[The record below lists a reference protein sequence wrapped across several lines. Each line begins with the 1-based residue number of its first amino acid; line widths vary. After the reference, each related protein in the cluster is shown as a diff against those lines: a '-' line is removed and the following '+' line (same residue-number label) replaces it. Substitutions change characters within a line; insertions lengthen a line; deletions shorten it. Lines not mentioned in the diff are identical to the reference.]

1 MSRAIAQSLV
11 TPTNGQHPPGWHPG
25 VLGIR
30 SRGHTFVPPPARPPR
45 EAAGTQAL
53 SYGHRSQ
60 LTLLCP
66 PPLSP
71 GPGGFGM
78 CPGPGVG
85 SKGEGAGASTCP
97 GEGAGGVCPHPWVQ
111 GARAGAGWGSPALLA
126 ATPKAGLGGGG
137 GRRSITHTH
146 RGGGGAK
153 VLRPLGPHPTHAR
166 GTPTITL
173 RCDAGKSEE
182 AKGHAGG
189 SRAPQK
195 AWLPIH
201 GRDTLPRAGLAGSHR
216 TKPPPQRA
224 ATQHTATAVP
234 CLDHGGPCPPVPGG
248 ATHPL

>member
-1 MSRAIAQSLV
+1 M
-11 TPTNGQHPPGWHPG
+11 
-25 VLGIR
+25 
-30 SRGHTFVPPPARPPR
+30 
-45 EAAGTQAL
+45 
-53 SYGHRSQ
+53 
-60 LTLLCP
+60 
-66 PPLSP
+66 
-71 GPGGFGM
+71 
-78 CPGPGVG
+78 
-85 SKGEGAGASTCP
+85 
-97 GEGAGGVCPHPWVQ
+97 
-111 GARAGAGWGSPALLA
+111 
-126 ATPKAGLGGGG
+126 
-137 GRRSITHTH
+137 
-146 RGGGGAK
+146 
-153 VLRPLGPHPTHAR
+153 LRPLGPHPTHAR

-216 TKPPPQRA
+216 TKRPPQRA

>member
-78 CPGPGVG
+78 CPGPGVR

-146 RGGGGAK
+146 RGGGEPRCSDPW
-153 VLRPLGPHPTHAR
+153 VPTPPTHV
-166 GTPTITL
+166 G
-173 RCDAGKSEE
+173 
-182 AKGHAGG
+182 
-189 SRAPQK
+189 
-195 AWLPIH
+195 
-201 GRDTLPRAGLAGSHR
+201 
-216 TKPPPQRA
+216 PPPS
-224 ATQHTATAVP
+224 P
-234 CLDHGGPCPPVPGG
+234 
-248 ATHPL
+248 